1 MLMLEEDTW
10 LASLGGTVDQLIW
23 GMASSDFLGRSVN
36 IQDSMKMF
44 VPIELF
50 FIGQFVRNT
59 PMTLFV
65 AFAWP
70 FSCG

>member
-1 MLMLEEDTW
+1 MLMLEEDTQ
-10 LASLGGTVDQLIW
+10 LASLGGTVNQLIW
-23 GMASSDFLGRSVN
+23 GMASSDFVGRSVN

-44 VPIELF
+44 VLIELF
-50 FIGQFVRNT
+50 FIDQFVRNT